1 MSVQV
6 VRVVFLD
13 DCYYMVLHRR
23 TSKQS
28 RAVRRSVRAR
38 PQLGNTSS
46 SHTRALRWIVF
57 SRFCAAL
64 RAAMDARELQ
74 PLRDA
79 IGEHAAA
86 ASNSPVLREARALR
100 DRLSCQWGGRPP
112 SRTGTS

>member
-1 MSVQV
+1 MSDQV

-46 SHTRALRWIVF
+46 SHTRALRRIFV
-57 SRFCAAL
+57 SRLSITTMVRRKCGHRPATL
-64 RAAMDARELQ
+64 
-74 PLRDA
+74 LRDA
-79 IGEHAAA
+79 R
-86 ASNSPVLREARALR
+86 RERR
-100 DRLSCQWGGRPP
+100 
-112 SRTGTS
+112 